1 MATSAANTPE
11 DQVRSIHQYKITPPI
26 YDGDFSNFEEWKY
39 KFTAYIGLINPIFPR
54 LLQQTERSTDA
65 ITDTLPRAGADTIEE
80 GETWIRLATELQFIL
95 VNITKGP
102 AATVCR
108 QMGLASNG
116 LETWRQL
123 VIRFSIPVG
132 TRSIGYLT
140 KLLKPSFD
148 ESKFEEAFATWE
160 FEINR
165 YERDNSAIL
174 PDNIKIAVLLNE
186 TRGALQQYLQLTASH
201 VTDYQRIRTIIIEYY
216 RAAASFKKFN
226 NSMDNSPRT
235 TKVQHQ
241 WTSEQHGKEKAK
253 EKERRAIT
261 KEKESQ
267 HTKERDTTTPTTTTT
282 KEKDKAMV
290 PSVKE
295 IHSKVH
301 QKATPAKA
309 SHYLTKEK
317 ERTTPQHATN
327 VANKVTLPGTVEF
340 PSTTTTWENK
350 ATCQIQH
357 TIGTTTHNSMTHPG
371 TIRI

>member
-1 MATSAANTPE
+1 MVAGRSSDPLEKIQGTRGELQTSQHKQQQASTVAVSSINNGNICSQ
-11 DQVRSIHQYKITPPI
+11 QVRSIHQYKITPPV

-65 ITDTLPRAGADTIEE
+65 ITDTPLRAGEDTIEE
-80 GETWIRLATELQFIL
+80 GETWIRMATELQFIL

-186 TRGALQQYLQLTASH
+186 TRGALQQHLQLTASH

-216 RAAASFKKFN
+216 RAAASFSRIQQLNGQQPKDDKGPAPMDIGATWKGKGKGNGKKGHHKGKGKSTYKRKGIQQHLPLQQQRKRKRLSSHRSRKSVQRF
-226 NSMDNSPRT
+226 
-235 TKVQHQ
+235 TKRQPQVITSQRKRKGQHHNMLQ
-241 WTSEQHGKEKAK
+241 MW
-253 EKERRAIT
+253 
-261 KEKESQ
+261 
-267 HTKERDTTTPTTTTT
+267 PTR
-282 KEKDKAMV
+282 
-290 PSVKE
+290 S
-295 IHSKVH
+295 
-301 QKATPAKA
+301 
-309 SHYLTKEK
+309 
-317 ERTTPQHATN
+317 N
-327 VANKVTLPGTVEF
+327 
-340 PSTTTTWENK
+340 
-350 ATCQIQH
+350 CQEL
-357 TIGTTTHNSMTHPG
+357 
-371 TIRI
+371 